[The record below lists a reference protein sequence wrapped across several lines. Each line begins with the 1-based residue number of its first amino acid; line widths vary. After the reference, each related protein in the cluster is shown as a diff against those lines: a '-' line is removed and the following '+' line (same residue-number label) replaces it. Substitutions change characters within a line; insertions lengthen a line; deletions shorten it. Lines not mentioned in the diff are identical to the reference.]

1 MNPQFEEM
9 QKRMNHIGNLNNYLE
24 DLLAKIPGNLMS
36 AKQQAKLMDVLL
48 DDKELSNLLEG
59 LKDPRPPRFVLVG
72 RTGVGKSSLINA
84 MSGRYLA
91 EVSDIEIGTKEAR
104 RFTYESDGQVYFEVI
119 DTRGIGESESFT
131 KSAEAELTAV
141 IKEFRP
147 DAILFLQ
154 KATERAHIDID
165 VDSAKKIMLNVGYD
179 LPMVGIL
186 THVDELNPSR
196 AKDPADYPLGKLDL
210 IVEKKA
216 QLQRIFKERD
226 ARVEAIIPVSSYI
239 EWNRNPDELSEVERR
254 ALTIE
259 FDGRYG
265 IEELLDFLEQS
276 IDIRAAIHL
285 GMTIRMNKV
294 SEKIALRF
302 IKVFSALSATVA
314 LSPIIATDIAVL
326 LSLQTVLLMIIAYL
340 SGRDLEFKTARE
352 LLVSVGGIGA
362 TGFTLRM
369 IAQQGSKFAN
379 LVLPGAGSAIS
390 ASIASGGTYAI
401 GKAAVAYYLKG
412 VPEDEL
418 KQIVKKAR
426 DEFDSSHP

>member
-24 DLLAKIPGNLMS
+24 ELLAKIPGNLLS
-36 AKQQAKLMDVLL
+36 GKQQEKLMDVLL
-48 DDKELSNLLEG
+48 DDKDLNKLLEG

-91 EVSDIEIGTKEAR
+91 EVSDVEIGTKEAR

-165 VDSAKKIMLNVGYD
+165 VDSAKKIMLNVGYA

-196 AKDPADYPLGKLDL
+196 VKDPVDYPLGKLDL
-210 IVEKKA
+210 VEEKKA
-216 QLQRIFKERD
+216 QLQRIFKARD
-226 ARVEAIIPVSSYI
+226 ARVEAIIPVSSYV

-285 GMTIRMNKV
+285 GMTIRMNKI

-302 IKVFSALSATVA
+302 IKVFTALSATVA

-352 LLVSVGGIGA
+352 LLVSIGGIGA

-426 DEFDSSHP
+426 SEFDGGLE

>member
-1 MNPQFEEM
+1 MNPQFEEI
-9 QKRMNHIGNLNNYLE
+9 QKRMSHIGNLNNYLE
-24 DLLAKIPGNLMS
+24 DLLAKIPGNLLS
-36 AKQQAKLMDVLL
+36 GKQQEKLMDVLL
-48 DDKELSNLLEG
+48 DDKDLNKLLEG

-91 EVSDIEIGTKEAR
+91 EVSDVEIGTKEAR

-119 DTRGIGESESFT
+119 DTRGIGESESFNQT
-131 KSAEAELTAV
+131 AESELATV
-141 IKEFRP
+141 IKAFRP

-154 KATERAHIDID
+154 KATERAHIDKD
-165 VDSAKKIMLNVGYD
+165 VDSAKKMMLNAGYD
-179 LPMVGIL
+179 LPMVGII

-196 AKDPADYPLGKLDL
+196 IKNPVDYPKGKLSL
-210 IVEKKA
+210 IEEKKA
-216 QLQRIFKERD
+216 QLMRIFKEQD

-239 EWNRNPDELSEVERR
+239 EWDRDADDLPQEKRR

-285 GMTIRMNKV
+285 GMTIRVNKIA
-294 SEKIALRF
+294 EKIALRF
-302 IKVFSALSATVA
+302 IKVFSALAATVA

-326 LSLQTVLLMIIAYL
+326 LSLQTVLLMIVAYL

-352 LLVSVGGIGA
+352 LLVSLGGIGA

-412 VPEDEL
+412 VPEGEL
-418 KQIVKKAR
+418 KQVVKSAR
-426 DEFDSSHP
+426 EEFVEIE

>member
-1 MNPQFEEM
+1 MNPQFEEI
-9 QKRMNHIGNLNNYLE
+9 QKRMSHIGNLNNYLE
-24 DLLAKIPGNLMS
+24 DLLAKIPSNLLTG
-36 AKQQAKLMDVLL
+36 KQQEKLMDVLL
-48 DDKELSNLLEG
+48 DDKDLNKLLEG

-91 EVSDIEIGTKEAR
+91 EVSDVEIGTKEAR

-119 DTRGIGESESFT
+119 DTRGIGESESFNQT
-131 KSAEAELTAV
+131 AESELATV
-141 IKEFRP
+141 IKAFRP

-154 KATERAHIDID
+154 KATERAHIDKD
-165 VDSAKKIMLNVGYD
+165 VDSAKKMMLNAGYD
-179 LPMVGIL
+179 LPMVGII

-196 AKDPADYPLGKLDL
+196 IKNPADYPKGKLGL
-210 IVEKKA
+210 IEEKKA
-216 QLQRIFKERD
+216 QLMRIFKEQY
-226 ARVEAIIPVSSYI
+226 ARVKAIIPVSSYI
-239 EWNRNPDELSEVERR
+239 EWDRDADDLPQEKRR
-254 ALTIE
+254 ELTIE

-285 GMTIRMNKV
+285 GMTIRVNKIA
-294 SEKIALRF
+294 EKIALRF
-302 IKVFSALSATVA
+302 IKVFSALAATVA

-326 LSLQTVLLMIIAYL
+326 LSLQTVLLMIVAYL

-352 LLVSVGGIGA
+352 LLVSLGGIGA

-412 VPEDEL
+412 VPEGEL
-418 KQIVKKAR
+418 KQVVKSAR
-426 DEFDSSHP
+426 EEFVEIE

>member
-24 DLLAKIPGNLMS
+24 DLLAKIPDNLLS
-36 AKQQAKLMDVLL
+36 GKQQEKLMDVLL
-48 DDKELSNLLEG
+48 DDKDLNKLLEG

-91 EVSDIEIGTKEAR
+91 EVSDVEIGTKEAR

-154 KATERAHIDID
+154 KATERAHIDVD

-196 AKDPADYPLGKLDL
+196 MKEPPDYPLGKLDL
-210 IVEKKA
+210 IEEKKA
-216 QLQRIFKERD
+216 QLQRIFKARD
-226 ARVEAIIPVSSYI
+226 THVEAIIPVSSYI
-239 EWNRNPDELSEVERR
+239 EWNRNPDELSEAERR

-285 GMTIRMNKV
+285 GMTIRMNKI

-352 LLVSVGGIGA
+352 LLVSLGSIGA

-426 DEFDSSHP
+426 DEFDGDLE

>member
-24 DLLAKIPGNLMS
+24 DLLAKIPGNLLS
-36 AKQQAKLMDVLL
+36 GKQQEKLMDVLL
-48 DDKELSNLLEG
+48 DDKDLNKLLEG

-91 EVSDIEIGTKEAR
+91 EVSDVEIGTKEAR

-210 IVEKKA
+210 IEEKKA
-216 QLQRIFKERD
+216 QLQRIFKARD

-239 EWNRNPDELSEVERR
+239 EWNRNPDDLSEAERR

-285 GMTIRMNKV
+285 GMTICMNKI

-352 LLVSVGGIGA
+352 LLVSIGGIGA

-418 KQIVKKAR
+418 KQVVKKAR
-426 DEFDSSHP
+426 DEFETGME

>member
-1 MNPQFEEM
+1 MNPQFEEI
-9 QKRMNHIGNLNNYLE
+9 QKRMSHIGNLNNYLE
-24 DLLAKIPGNLMS
+24 DLLAKIPGNLLS
-36 AKQQAKLMDVLL
+36 GKQQEKLMDVLL
-48 DDKELSNLLEG
+48 DDKDLNKLLEG

-91 EVSDIEIGTKEAR
+91 EVSDVEIGTKEAR

-119 DTRGIGESESFT
+119 DTRGIGESESFNQT
-131 KSAEAELTAV
+131 AESELATV
-141 IKEFRP
+141 IKAFRP

-154 KATERAHIDID
+154 KATERAHIDKD
-165 VDSAKKIMLNVGYD
+165 VDSAKKMMLNAGYD
-179 LPMVGIL
+179 LPMVGII

-196 AKDPADYPLGKLDL
+196 IKNPADYPKGKLGL
-210 IVEKKA
+210 IEEKKA
-216 QLQRIFKERD
+216 QLMRIFKEQD

-239 EWNRNPDELSEVERR
+239 EWDRDADDLPQEKRR
-254 ALTIE
+254 ELTIE

-285 GMTIRMNKV
+285 GMTIRVNKIA
-294 SEKIALRF
+294 EKIALRF
-302 IKVFSALSATVA
+302 IKVFSALAATVA

-326 LSLQTVLLMIIAYL
+326 LSLQTVLLMIVAYL

-352 LLVSVGGIGA
+352 LLVSLGGIGA

-412 VPEDEL
+412 VPEGEL
-418 KQIVKKAR
+418 KQVVKSAR
-426 DEFDSSHP
+426 EEFVEIE

>member
-24 DLLAKIPGNLMS
+24 DLLAKIPGNLLS
-36 AKQQAKLMDVLL
+36 GKQQEKLMDVLL
-48 DDKELSNLLEG
+48 DDKDLNKLLEG

-91 EVSDIEIGTKEAR
+91 EVSDVEIGTKEAR

-147 DAILFLQ
+147 DAVLFLQ

-210 IVEKKA
+210 IEEKKA
-216 QLQRIFKERD
+216 QLQRIFKASD

-239 EWNRNPDELSEVERR
+239 EWNRNPDDLSEAERR
-254 ALTIE
+254 TLTIE

-285 GMTIRMNKV
+285 GMTIRMNKI

-352 LLVSVGGIGA
+352 LLVSLGGIGA

-426 DEFDSSHP
+426 DEFETGME

>member
-24 DLLAKIPGNLMS
+24 ELLAKIPGNMLS
-36 AKQQAKLMDVLL
+36 GKQQEKLMNVLL
-48 DDKELSNLLEG
+48 DDKDLNKLLEG

-91 EVSDIEIGTKEAR
+91 EVSDVEIGTKEAR

-119 DTRGIGESESFT
+119 DTRGIGESESFDQT
-131 KSAEAELTAV
+131 AEAELANV
-141 IKEFRP
+141 IKGFRP

-165 VDSAKKIMLNVGYD
+165 VDSAKKIMLNAGYD
-179 LPMVGIL
+179 LPMVGII

-196 AKDPADYPLGKLDL
+196 IKNPADYPKGKLDL
-210 IVEKKA
+210 IEEKKT
-216 QLQRIFKERD
+216 QLMRIFKEQE
-226 ARVEAIIPVSSYI
+226 AQVEAIIPVSSYI
-239 EWNRNPDELSEVERR
+239 EWNREADNLSEEERR
-254 ALTIE
+254 ELTIE

-265 IEELLDFLEQS
+265 IEELLDFLELS

-285 GMTIRMNKV
+285 GMTIRVNKIA
-294 SEKIALRF
+294 EKIALRF
-302 IKVFSALSATVA
+302 IKVFSALAATVA
-314 LSPIIATDIAVL
+314 LSPIIATDIVVL
-326 LSLQTVLLMIIAYL
+326 LSLQTVLLMIVAYL
-340 SGRDLEFKTARE
+340 SGRDFEFKTARE
-352 LLVSVGGIGA
+352 LLVSLGGIGA

-379 LVLPGAGSAIS
+379 LVLPGAGS
-390 ASIASGGTYAI
+390 
-401 GKAAVAYYLKG
+401 
-412 VPEDEL
+412 
-418 KQIVKKAR
+418 
-426 DEFDSSHP
+426 

>member
-1 MNPQFEEM
+1 MNPQFEEI
-9 QKRMNHIGNLNNYLE
+9 QKRMSHIGNLNNYLE
-24 DLLAKIPGNLMS
+24 DLLAKIPSNLLTG
-36 AKQQAKLMDVLL
+36 KQQEKLMDVLL
-48 DDKELSNLLEG
+48 DDKDLNKLLEG

-91 EVSDIEIGTKEAR
+91 EVSDVEIGTKEAL

-119 DTRGIGESESFT
+119 DTRGIGESESFNQT
-131 KSAEAELTAV
+131 AESELATV
-141 IKEFRP
+141 IKAFRP

-154 KATERAHIDID
+154 KATERAHIDKD
-165 VDSAKKIMLNVGYD
+165 VDSAKKMMLNAGYD
-179 LPMVGIL
+179 LPMVGII

-196 AKDPADYPLGKLDL
+196 IKNPADYPKGKLGL
-210 IVEKKA
+210 IEEKKA
-216 QLQRIFKERD
+216 QLMRIFKEQD
-226 ARVEAIIPVSSYI
+226 ARVKAIIPVSSYI
-239 EWNRNPDELSEVERR
+239 EWDRDADDLPQEERR
-254 ALTIE
+254 ELTIE

-285 GMTIRMNKV
+285 GMTIRVNKIA
-294 SEKIALRF
+294 EKIALRF
-302 IKVFSALSATVA
+302 IKVFSALAATVA

-326 LSLQTVLLMIIAYL
+326 LSLQTVLLMIVAYL

-352 LLVSVGGIGA
+352 LLVSLGGIGA

-412 VPEDEL
+412 VPEGEL
-418 KQIVKKAR
+418 KQVVKSAR
-426 DEFDSSHP
+426 EEFVEIE

>member
-1 MNPQFEEM
+1 MNPQFEEI
-9 QKRMNHIGNLNNYLE
+9 QKRMSHIGNLNNYLE
-24 DLLAKIPGNLMS
+24 DLLAKIPGNLLS
-36 AKQQAKLMDVLL
+36 GKQQEKLMDVLL
-48 DDKELSNLLEG
+48 DDKDLNKLLEG

-91 EVSDIEIGTKEAR
+91 EVSDVEIGTKEAR

-119 DTRGIGESESFT
+119 DTRGIGESESFNQT
-131 KSAEAELTAV
+131 AESELATV
-141 IKEFRP
+141 IKAFRP

-154 KATERAHIDID
+154 KATERAHIDKD
-165 VDSAKKIMLNVGYD
+165 VDSAKKMMLNAGYD
-179 LPMVGIL
+179 LPMVGII

-196 AKDPADYPLGKLDL
+196 IKNPADYPKGKLGL
-210 IVEKKA
+210 IEEKKA
-216 QLQRIFKERD
+216 QLLRIFKEQD

-239 EWNRNPDELSEVERR
+239 EWDRDADDLPQEERR
-254 ALTIE
+254 ELTIE

-285 GMTIRMNKV
+285 GMTIRVNKIA
-294 SEKIALRF
+294 EKIALRF
-302 IKVFSALSATVA
+302 IKVFSALAATVA

-326 LSLQTVLLMIIAYL
+326 LSLQTVLLMIVAYL

-352 LLVSVGGIGA
+352 LLVSLGGIGA

-412 VPEDEL
+412 VPEGEL
-418 KQIVKKAR
+418 KQVVKSAR
-426 DEFDSSHP
+426 EEFVEIE

>member
-24 DLLAKIPGNLMS
+24 ELLAKIPGNLLS
-36 AKQQAKLMDVLL
+36 GKQQEKLMDVLL
-48 DDKELSNLLEG
+48 DDKDLNKLLEG

-91 EVSDIEIGTKEAR
+91 EVSDVEIGTKEAR

-196 AKDPADYPLGKLDL
+196 AKDPADYPLSKLDL
-210 IVEKKA
+210 IEEKKA
-216 QLQRIFKERD
+216 QLQRIFKARD
-226 ARVEAIIPVSSYI
+226 AQVEAIIPVSSYI
-239 EWNRNPDELSEVERR
+239 EWNRNPDELSEAERR
-254 ALTIE
+254 TLTIE

-285 GMTIRMNKV
+285 GMTIRMNKI

-352 LLVSVGGIGA
+352 LLVSIGGIGA

-418 KQIVKKAR
+418 KQVVKNAR
-426 DEFDSSHP
+426 DEFDESME